1 MSVGDYVILAII
13 AVWFI
18 VAVWFLIRQHRQGK
32 SACGC
37 GGGGGCAGCHGGGTK
52 NRDRS
57 KGVAADNAASGTVQR
72 PGTPTANI
80 AVWSGSATTNSMV
93 IRNAPRRTLPMMI
106 SKGCSY
112 QRSIS

>member
-32 SACGC
+32 SACG
-37 GGGGGCAGCHGGGTK
+37 GGGGCAGCHGGGTK

-57 KGVAADNAASGTVQR
+57 KGVAADNAASVCDCGGQK
-72 PGTPTANI
+72 GN
-80 AVWSGSATTNSMV
+80 
-93 IRNAPRRTLPMMI
+93 
-106 SKGCSY
+106 KGCVAETKENNCGCTGGSGCAGC
-112 QRSIS
+112 SGCHSGKNG